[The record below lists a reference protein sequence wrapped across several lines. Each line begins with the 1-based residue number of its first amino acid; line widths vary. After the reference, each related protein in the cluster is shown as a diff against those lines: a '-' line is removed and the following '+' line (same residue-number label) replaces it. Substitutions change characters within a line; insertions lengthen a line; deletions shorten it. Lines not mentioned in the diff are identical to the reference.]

1 MADPQLF
8 YVSKQFANF
17 PSLQS
22 VEVSEAEILQL
33 EASLR
38 EESERVV
45 RDVGHNAELVCNLFH
60 NNLTYEHFMLLT
72 KLLLDSSVH
81 LFALDLSWNRI
92 FAHSWDTFLPT
103 VTQLLTRATYIGLA
117 GNYLP
122 ALQPDDTSLL
132 KMLEH
137 KVSFAV
143 PNIYLGKDKWVRRWT
158 EKAQEFRRQVYG
170 YVVQIFCQICVARF
184 LLLSLAYCAVQG
196 VCVCCREEPEF
207 DSDC

>member
-1 MADPQLF
+1 MAVPQLF

-22 VEVSEAEILQL
+22 VEASKAEIVQL
-33 EASLR
+33 VASLR
-38 EESERVV
+38 EESERIA
-45 RDVGHNAELVCNLFH
+45 RDVGYDAELVCNISH
-60 NNLTYEHFMLLT
+60 NNLTYEHLELLSR
-72 KLLLDSSVH
+72 LLLDSSVH

-92 FAHSWDTFLPT
+92 FARSWDTFLPT
-103 VTQLLTRATYIGLA
+103 VTQLLTRATYIDLA

-122 ALQPDDTSLL
+122 ALQADDTSLL

-158 EKAQEFRRQVYG
+158 EKAQEFRRQAYG
-170 YVVQIFCQICVARF
+170 YVVQTFC
-184 LLLSLAYCAVQG
+184 
-196 VCVCCREEPEF
+196 
-207 DSDC
+207 